1 MLLAVFGE
9 LQNVSMTLSRASN
22 SPFIRRI
29 LLQNSPIFCMEYL
42 LVSPAT
48 AHGPHSARKSDML
61 HKFMLV

>member
-1 MLLAVFGE
+1 
-9 LQNVSMTLSRASN
+9 
-22 SPFIRRI
+22 

-42 LVSPAT
+42 LVSLAT